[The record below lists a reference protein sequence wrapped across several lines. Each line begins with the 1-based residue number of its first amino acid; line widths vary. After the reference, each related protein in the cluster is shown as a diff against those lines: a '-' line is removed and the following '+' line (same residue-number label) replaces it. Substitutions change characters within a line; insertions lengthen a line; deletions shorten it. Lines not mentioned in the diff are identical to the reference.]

1 MEDVLL
7 LEGLIKKRQEAY
19 SEVYRKY
26 AKLLYAKAY
35 QILQNRQE
43 AEELVQDFFV
53 NHVLRF
59 SKWGQVVNLKYYLQK
74 GIHNLCIIY
83 LDKQKRIK
91 RNQLQF
97 FREEHAAFPNSG
109 EPVTYQPAIEEYE
122 KSLLDKILS
131 SLSDQQQTA
140 MRLAHIEKCCYKEI
154 ASIMKVSRNTVK
166 THLRLARKN
175 IEKYQAYLQTIL
187 QVALVIVFT
196 GSFDL

>member
-1 MEDVLL
+1 M
-7 LEGLIKKRQEAY
+7 
-19 SEVYRKY
+19 YRKY

-59 SKWGQVVNLKYYLQK
+59 SKWSQVVNLKYYLQK

-97 FREEHAAFPNSG
+97 YREEHAAFPNSG
-109 EPVTYQPAIEEYE
+109 EPVTYQPALEGYE
-122 KSLLDKILS
+122 KTLLDKILS

-140 MRLAHIEKCCYKEI
+140 MRLAHVEKCCYKEI
-154 ASIMKVSRNTVK
+154 ASIMNVSRNTVK

-175 IEKYQAYLQTIL
+175 IEKYQVYLQTIL